1 MNKRGEAA
9 PCTSRENNQAKE
21 EQSRKEKKDWN
32 KPAQLSQFLEVKSKL
47 TDIHQYFD
55 IFGNFE
61 DKKFLRA
68 MVKLKSASFSNS
80 NYFQRKFSWPKIW
93 WTRFLK
99 QTNTNEESS
108 WTSKIGI
115 LSE

>member
-32 KPAQLSQFLEVKSKL
+32 KPAQLSEFLEVNSKF
-47 TDIHQYFD
+47 TDIHQNSD

-61 DKKFLRA
+61 GKKFQRT
-68 MVKLKSASFSNS
+68 MIKLKSASISNS
-80 NYFQRKFSWPKIW
+80 NYFQRKFS
-93 WTRFLK
+93 
-99 QTNTNEESS
+99 
-108 WTSKIGI
+108 
-115 LSE
+115 